1 MCCCPKLQQPP
12 PGISHGSADVWLEG
26 AGAGPNISAS
36 SRIEDCKQKGN
47 KEVRGAQG

>member
-1 MCCCPKLQQPP
+1 MLPPKLQQPP